1 MRQFWLEVT
10 PKVPLLVGDRTADAS
25 YIIGRE
31 VIPGVALRGALAE
44 FLALSGRRAD
54 IPAIVERYRFAPLLP
69 AQPNRLP
76 YPCPLS
82 AMNCKHDKKHGP
94 WDTLILF
101 GIWNCW
107 QRQYNA
113 HFAGPLM
120 IDCPKCGGRTDR
132 YTATAIVRKNQES
145 IKWEKVRPKRYVQT
159 KVAISRDREAAYE
172 GMLYSVSAVSPNGIA
187 YCGPVWCADERDF
200 ELLCEALE
208 TVGLGA
214 LRRRGF
220 GIVKVSE
227 TTVYQQDKT
236 LQERLQ
242 DFNQVVAEVWRSLRA
257 LLENGS
263 VVEQPD
269 GVYFSITLAS
279 PAILTDRRGFPTLKL
294 DLEWADSLFW
304 VTRQTQVKGWHEG
317 WGLPKKTEQAAAAGS
332 AYLFR
337 SKLPKD
343 ETIKNLEKIENTG
356 VGLMKDAGFGH
367 VIVCHP
373 FHLEVMSCV
382 K

>member
-1 MRQFWLEVT
+1 MQQFWLELR
-10 PKVPLLVGDRTADAS
+10 PQAPLLIGDRTADAS

-44 FLALSGRRAD
+44 FFALSGRQAE
-54 IPAIVERYRFAPLLP
+54 IQIISQRYRFAPLLP
-69 AQPNRLP
+69 AQPNRIP

-82 AMNCKHDKKHGP
+82 AITCKHDKHGP

-101 GIWNCW
+101 GIWHHW
-107 QRQYNA
+107 QKNGVG
-113 HFAGPLM
+113 FAGPLM
-120 IDCPKCGGRTDR
+120 LDCPQCGGRLDR
-132 YTATAIVRKNQES
+132 YSAAAITQHSKG
-145 IKWEKVRPKRYVQT
+145 WGKVEVSRYVQT
-159 KVAISRDREAAYE
+159 KVAISRIRRAAYE

-187 YCGPVWCADERDF
+187 YYGPVWCANEGDF
-200 ELLCEALE
+200 YTLCEALE

-227 TTVYQQDKT
+227 TALYQQDKT
-236 LQERLQ
+236 LQERLR
-242 DFNQVVAEVWRSLRA
+242 DFNQMVAEVWRSLHA
-257 LLENGS
+257 LLESGS
-263 VVEQPD
+263 VSEQPD

-279 PAILTDRRGFPTLKL
+279 PAILTDKQGSPTLKL
-294 DLEWADSLFW
+294 NLDWADLVFW

-337 SKLPKD
+337 SRLSED
-343 ETIKNLEKIENTG
+343 ETIKNLEKIEDTG
-356 VGLMKDAGFGH
+356 VGLMEDAGFGH
-367 VIVCHP
+367 VIACHP
-373 FHLEVMSCV
+373 FHLEVPQ
-382 K
+382 

>member
-1 MRQFWLEVT
+1 MQQFRLEVSLKT
-10 PKVPLLVGDRTADAS
+10 PLLIGDRTADAS

-44 FLALSGRRAD
+44 FLALSGRQAE
-54 IPAIVERYRFAPLLP
+54 IPTIPQRYRFAPLLP
-69 AQPNRLP
+69 AQPDRLS

-82 AMNCKHDKKHGP
+82 AISCKHNKEHGP

-101 GIWNCW
+101 GIWHHW
-107 QRQYNA
+107 QQQYNA
-113 HFAGPLM
+113 HFVGPLM
-120 IDCPKCGGRTDR
+120 LDCPRCGERTDR
-132 YTATAIVRKNQES
+132 YGAAVITRKENR
-145 IKWEKVRPKRYVQT
+145 WEKVEVNRYAQT
-159 KVAISRDREAAYE
+159 KVAISRARRAAYE

-187 YCGPVWCADERDF
+187 YYGPVWCANEDDF
-200 ELLCEALE
+200 HTLCEALE
-208 TVGLGA
+208 AVGLGA

-220 GIVKVSE
+220 GIVKVSK

-236 LQERLQ
+236 LQERLR
-242 DFNQVVAEVWRSLRA
+242 DFNRMVAEVWRSLHA
-257 LLENGS
+257 LLESGS
-263 VVEQPD
+263 VDEQPD

-279 PAILTDRRGFPTLKL
+279 PAILTNRQGLPTLKL
-294 DLEWADSLFW
+294 NLDWADLVFW

-337 SKLPKD
+337 SSLSEDK
-343 ETIKNLEKIENTG
+343 TIENLKKIENEG
-356 VGLMKDAGFGH
+356 VGLMRNAGFGH
-367 VIVCHP
+367 VIACHP

-382 K
+382 R